1 MKHPRQQ
8 PWLYAEGLRN
18 VASVLPLSADEARH
32 VVRVLRCRSRDFITA
47 FDGFGHM
54 RDGCL
59 EIEKKNVSLHFTEP
73 LRQAPK
79 PTRQFQLLLSLP
91 NHVATFEEILRK
103 TCELGIQSIQPLF
116 SERTERLHWSPDIW
130 EQRSERWKRI
140 LIEAC
145 KQAKNPFL
153 PQLNPPVPLRELQT
167 LPTGYCIHGTLDA
180 ASSQASHAQDIS
192 LFENFSP
199 APSETLFSCLIGPEG
214 GFSDAEE
221 AFLSKISRGVHLP
234 TCVLRTETA
243 VVSLL
248 TILKVW
254 CTRHDKIFPLDTPLA
269 LSSNKSRVREASC
282 GEGAGRTKQN
292 KTKER

>member
-1 MKHPRQQ
+1 MKHARQQ
-8 PWLYAEGLRN
+8 PWVYIERLRN
-18 VASVLPLSADEARH
+18 VASVLPLPIDEARH
-32 VVRVLRCRSRDFITA
+32 VVRVLRCRSGDAITA
-47 FDGFGHM
+47 FDGSGHT
-54 RDGCL
+54 REGHLVIERKNCL
-59 EIEKKNVSLHFTEP
+59 LHFTEP
-73 LRQAPK
+73 LQCAPT
-79 PTRQFQLLLSLP
+79 PTRQFQLLLCLP
-91 NHVATFEEILRK
+91 NNIATFEEILRK

-180 ASSQASHAQDIS
+180 ASSLPSRAQNVS
-192 LFENFSP
+192 LLKNFSP
-199 APSETLFSCLIGPEG
+199 TSSETLFSCLIGPEG
-214 GFSDAEE
+214 GFSDTEE
-221 AFLSKISRGVHLP
+221 AFLSKISRGIYLP

-254 CTRHDKIFPLDTPLA
+254 CE
-269 LSSNKSRVREASC
+269 N
-282 GEGAGRTKQN
+282 
-292 KTKER
+292 ER

>member
-8 PWLYAEGLRN
+8 PWLYAKELQD
-18 VASVLPLSADEARH
+18 VASVLPLPTDEARH
-32 VVRVLRCRSRDFITA
+32 VVRVLRCRSEDLVTA
-47 FDGFGHM
+47 FDGLGHT
-54 RDGCL
+54 REGHL
-59 EIEKKNVSLHFTEP
+59 KVEKKNVSLHFTEP
-73 LRQAPK
+73 LQQTPE
-79 PTRQFQLLLSLP
+79 PTRQFQLLLCLP

-116 SERTERLHWSPDIW
+116 SERTERLHWSPDVW

-153 PQLNPPVPLRELQT
+153 PQLNPPIPLRELQT
-167 LPTGYCIHGTLDA
+167 LRTGYCIHGSLDT
-180 ASSQASHAQDIS
+180 ASSQTSPTQDTS
-192 LFENFSP
+192 LLEKFSP

-221 AFLSKISRGVHLP
+221 AFLSKISRGIHLP

-254 CTRHDKIFPLDTPLA
+254 YDKV
-269 LSSNKSRVREASC
+269 K
-282 GEGAGRTKQN
+282 
-292 KTKER
+292 

>member
-8 PWLYAEGLRN
+8 PWLYAEGLQGI
-18 VASVLPLSADEARH
+18 ASALPLSTDEARH
-32 VVRVLRCRSRDFITA
+32 VVRVLRCRSGDKITA
-47 FDGFGHM
+47 FDGSGYT
-54 RDGCL
+54 REGRL
-59 EIEKKNVSLHFTEP
+59 GIEKKSCFLHFTEP
-73 LRQAPK
+73 LQQTPK
-79 PTRQFQLLLSLP
+79 PTRQFQLLLCLP
-91 NHVATFEEILRK
+91 NHVATFEEILKK

-153 PQLNPPVPLRELQT
+153 PQLNPPVSLEQLQT
-167 LPTGYCIHGTLDA
+167 LPTGYCIHGSLDI
-180 ASSQASHAQDIS
+180 ASSLPSHAQNTS

-199 APSETLFSCLIGPEG
+199 APSETLSSCLIGPEG
-214 GFSDAEE
+214 GFSDDEE
-221 AFLSKISRGVHLP
+221 TFLSKISSGIHLP

-243 VVSLL
+243 AVSLV

-254 CTRHDKIFPLDTPLA
+254 C
-269 LSSNKSRVREASC
+269 E
-282 GEGAGRTKQN
+282 
-292 KTKER
+292 KER